1 MKRRF
6 RWWLTAILLYLFS
19 VPTIFVLIGLFTLL
33 VFVNGAFAGPATA
46 YLWLYFML
54 FLGIPSSLLS
64 TLYVPSIVLGAIR
77 KRRLRRLRRARR

>member
-19 VPTIFVLIGLFTLL
+19 VQTIFVLIGFFTLL

-46 YLWLYFML
+46 YLWFYFML

-64 TLYVPSIVLGAIR
+64 ALFVPSIVLGAIR